1 MLNVL
6 VAVLE
11 DPQSL
16 WLSFCLS
23 VGAAL
28 RAPTDGKGSKTNVK
42 QLRPKGKHSEHR
54 AGGTAIK
61 WLQFRLSTS
70 PDLLIWCL
78 CTLGRYFQKKQEA
91 QSAQNV
97 FPLNLSMSPALCP
110 TTHQIVTVNTPVNT
124 LFSFFCRFCL
134 LSYCMCK
141 CNVTARFA
149 QVKECSQGAWDQPP
163 QCTQLSKTTYT
174 INGLQLAQLPFAHWV
189 WKQVH
194 NNCVVLLFLWSGISS
209 GLGDFTVRFLIT
221 HQ

>member
-1 MLNVL
+1 MMPVYFGPIFSEETGGPKCPKCFPLKSQYVSRL
-6 VAVLE
+6 VSHNSPNC
-11 DPQSL
+11 DRKYS
-16 WLSFCLS
+16 
-23 VGAAL
+23 
-28 RAPTDGKGSKTNVK
+28 
-42 QLRPKGKHSEHR
+42 GKH
-54 AGGTAIK
+54 A
-61 WLQFRLSTS
+61 
-70 PDLLIWCL
+70 
-78 CTLGRYFQKKQEA
+78 
-91 QSAQNV
+91 
-97 FPLNLSMSPALCP
+97 
-110 TTHQIVTVNTPVNT
+110 
-124 LFSFFCRFCL
+124 FSFFCRFCL